1 MPQMLLT
8 LMTFVPL
15 VGALAILF
23 VPKERANAIR
33 WTALAFSV
41 VTLLLSV
48 GVAIAF
54 DYGATG
60 IQMATKVQWI
70 QAIPVYYQ
78 LGVDGLSLPL
88 ILLTT
93 ALTSLCIVYS
103 WHIEHRVK
111 EYFFMFLLL
120 ETGMLG
126 VFVALDFFLFYVFWE
141 ISLVPMYFI
150 IGIWGGERRIYA
162 SIKFFL
168 YTLFGSVAMLLAI
181 VALYLRTGTFDMI
194 EMATMRPYA
203 GDPIWLALVFWGLFL
218 GFAIKVPVFPFHTWL
233 PDAHVEAPTAGSVIL
248 AGVLLKMGTYGF
260 LHHPADCAGGP
271 RRPTSGCWR

>member
-88 ILLTT
+88 LLLTT

-150 IGIWGGERRIYA
+150 IGVWGGERRIYA

-203 GDPIWLALVFWGLFL
+203 GDPIWLALVFWGALPRVCHQGAGL
-218 GFAIKVPVFPFHTWL
+218 PVPHL
-233 PDAHVEAPTAGSVIL
+233 ASGRARGGAH
-248 AGVLLKMGTYGF
+248 
-260 LHHPADCAGGP
+260 
-271 RRPTSGCWR
+271 SG